1 LAWVKEFPKFNY
13 ICSSLKSNQMA
24 TKVNKTN
31 AELLELV
38 RALNMTPAEKGSKA
52 EAKLK
57 KIAEKI
63 KPIFE
68 GYNEKREDIRL
79 DHAHTES
86 NGVLDLNEKGEYKFT
101 KDGIKAM
108 AKDMKALLDETF
120 EFYQFTFS
128 SEGIESFKFLA
139 GWVEGIEAEQSVEE
153 VE

>member
-1 LAWVKEFPKFNY
+1 
-13 ICSSLKSNQMA
+13 MA
-24 TKVNKTN
+24 TKVNKSN

-38 RALNMTPAEKGSKA
+38 RALNMTPVEKGSKA

-108 AKDMKALLDETF
+108 AKDMKKLLDDTF

-128 SEGIESFKFLA
+128 TEGIESFKFLA
-139 GWVEGIEAEQSVEE
+139 GWVEGIEPEQPSEDNEQV
-153 VE
+153 

>member
-1 LAWVKEFPKFNY
+1 
-13 ICSSLKSNQMA
+13 MA
-24 TKVNKTN
+24 TKVNKSN

-63 KPIFE
+63 KPLFE
-68 GYNEKREDIRL
+68 SYNEKREDIRL
-79 DHAHTES
+79 DHAHAQA
-86 NGVLDLNEKGEYKFT
+86 NGVLDLNEKGEYQFT

-108 AKDMKALLDETF
+108 AKDMKRLLDETF

-128 SEGIESFKFLA
+128 TEGSESFKFLS
-139 GWVEGIEAEQSVEE
+139 GWVEGVVPEQPSEENEE
-153 VE
+153 V

>member
-1 LAWVKEFPKFNY
+1 
-13 ICSSLKSNQMA
+13 MA
-24 TKVNKTN
+24 QKVTKTN

-38 RALNMTPAEKGSKA
+38 RALNVTPTEKGSKA
-52 EAKLK
+52 EAKIK
-57 KIAEKI
+57 KIVDKI
-63 KPIFE
+63 KPLFDE
-68 GYNEKREDIRL
+68 YNEKREDIRL

-86 NGVLDLNEKGEYKFT
+86 NGVLELNEKGEYKFT

-128 SEGIESFKFLA
+128 SEGIENFKFLA
-139 GWVEGIEAEQSVEE
+139 GWVESIEAEQSTEE

>member
-1 LAWVKEFPKFNY
+1 
-13 ICSSLKSNQMA
+13 MA

-31 AELLELV
+31 TELLELV
-38 RALNMTPAEKGSKA
+38 RALNMTPVEKGSKA

-108 AKDMKALLDETF
+108 AKDMKKLLDDTF

-128 SEGIESFKFLA
+128 TEGIESFKFLA
-139 GWVEGIEAEQSVEE
+139 GWVEGIEPEQPSEDNEQV
-153 VE
+153 